1 MFRANG
7 YILKDLLGHDS
18 DESRVHS
25 LQRFSTLLRNIHRY
39 NVPPKFLCSHTGFEP
54 AMDIIIVFIIT
65 VIVPRE
71 KPTLTEGKVHLRG
84 GKSTFARRKSTKGG
98 GGGLVRLDYG
108 SPRHHGRLGCHHYHH
123 HNKAMRKKISLET

>member
-71 KPTLTEGKVHLRG
+71 KSTLTEGKVHLRG
-84 GKSTFARRKSTKGG
+84 GKSTFARRKSTKGR

-108 SPRHHGRLGCHHYHH
+108 SPRHHSRLGCHHHHH

>member
-71 KPTLTEGKVHLRG
+71 KFTLTEGKVHLRG

-98 GGGLVRLDYG
+98 GGGVG
-108 SPRHHGRLGCHHYHH
+108 
-123 HNKAMRKKISLET
+123 AT

>member
-7 YILKDLLGHDS
+7 YILKDLLGHGS

-39 NVPPKFLCSHTGFEP
+39 NVPLKFLCSHTGFEP
-54 AMDIIIVFIIT
+54 AMDNIIIFIIT

-71 KPTLTEGKVHLRG
+71 KSTLTEGKVHLRG
-84 GKSTFARRKSTKGG
+84 GKSTFARGKSTKARVG
-98 GGGLVRLDYG
+98 
-108 SPRHHGRLGCHHYHH
+108 
-123 HNKAMRKKISLET
+123 AT